1 MSGTPDDLSMKNRD
15 ETRATKTYL
24 LVCGCAATVS
34 VGPGQAGGE
43 VACPRCG
50 AVLAVPRL
58 GELARLPMAAPE
70 LGGHGGSWTSAHG
83 CVLGGSLAALLAVV
97 AASYLS
103 MAPRPPV
110 EAAMIRAG
118 VAAASTTDIYKAWQA
133 LARSGVSRPTMA
145 DEERIVQVARSARA
159 VAGVLWTVAAIGAA
173 VAVGGGM
180 ALARGRD
187 PKP

>member
-1 MSGTPDDLSMKNRD
+1 MSGTPDDLSMINRD
-15 ETRATKTYL
+15 ETRAAKTYL
-24 LVCGCAATVS
+24 LACGCAATVS
-34 VGPGQAGGE
+34 VSPGQAGGE

-50 AVLAVPRL
+50 AAITVPRL
-58 GELARLPMAAPE
+58 GELARLPTAAPE
-70 LGGHGGSWTSAHG
+70 MEGHGGSWTTAHG
-83 CVLGGSLAALLAVV
+83 CVLGGSLAALLAVA

-103 MAPRPPV
+103 MAPQPPV

-145 DEERIVQVARSARA
+145 DEDRIARA

-173 VAVGGGM
+173 VAIGGGM

>member
-1 MSGTPDDLSMKNRD
+1 MVGASDDLSMKNRE
-15 ETRATKTYL
+15 ETRVAKTYL
-24 LVCGCAATVS
+24 LACRCAATVA

-50 AVLAVPRL
+50 AVITVPRL
-58 GELARLPMAAPE
+58 GELSRLPTAAPE
-70 LGGHGGSWTSAHG
+70 SGVHGGSWTTAHG
-83 CVLGGSLAALLAVV
+83 CLLGGSLAALLAVA
-97 AASYLS
+97 AASYLG

-110 EAAMIRAG
+110 EADMIRAS

-145 DEERIVQVARSARA
+145 DEERIVQVARSARS

-173 VAVGGGM
+173 VAIGGGI
-180 ALARGRD
+180 ALSRGRE
-187 PKP
+187 PSS